1 MYRIVTHDNSKK
13 YFENL
18 SIKAD
23 TLYVTPNTTLTFA
36 LLENSSVNKED
47 SWRVID
53 IDNLIKLVHSNT
65 DDLLIKIK
73 LKTAVRLIINNLKE
87 VVKDERILKELIY
100 LEDNISILM
109 SDIIY
114 FLEIN
119 LKNFNYKI
127 DNITKKTFKLIYDEL
142 LKTEIYKGITKNIL
156 SNDLLSNFYKNIK
169 GYNGK
174 IIKKIYFYN
183 INNLDLKRWLIIE
196 YLNKA
201 GFEIV
206 FKIPYFHGL
215 NVTNKSWDM
224 VYGDKEIFNWNYVIE
239 NSDRRYLD
247 SKYINYLEGY
257 TNYIDRDEKVITKTY
272 YEVSDFRK
280 ILHNRR
286 VVTFY
291 KNSLGTCKDSIIFE
305 NEDSLGNIDHC
316 YQTSI
321 GRFLLNLY
329 SLKIKDNIIKIDFNL
344 YRELITSGW
353 IDIKGWNG
361 IRLSEYLS
369 VNESYFNGVSNMD
382 EILQRLNTLKDLEEV
397 NDIFENQAKS
407 QIKDSNQKKL
417 LVNPFRAFGYNNLE
431 EYGITATY
439 MINLTIR
446 LKNLILKAFESDN
459 GLINIEKHFGLLKLA
474 FRNKYIVDK
483 SKSGSEIEKLIIRRI
498 WSVLN
503 NTKNLP
509 SILYYEDIA
518 DFFSISLKINK
529 DKVDNEESD
538 FSIDHLEGLIY
549 RDRMVDYNGKKIVY
563 ISDLSYK
570 AYEKYRKNKYLL
582 GKILT
587 EDDFNDIFTESFSG
601 MHKSII
607 LRGLK
612 LKKASLE
619 ATESYLKFI
628 FANLF
633 INFDGIK
640 EISWIEGLRNDD
652 SKSIILKQIETIY
665 DNREE
670 EDQYLNDKDMLNE
683 EDILIDKYI
692 EYDKKELCKNN
703 LRYSEVSYRDLDF
716 CNNKFLYSSIL
727 NDYPMYYSDFHNKLA
742 FSALVSV
749 LKNSINESYLNI
761 SKFIFPLFP
770 QWEDVVKQNILT
782 CEYGRKNI
790 REYKYFDGI
799 NYPKTID
806 SLYLLKSKYVVGENW
821 KIKNRYNKGNFK
833 QEEYYMSFISYYIK
847 DDIYNRGKHCS
858 MCPHIYL
865 CKKGEFII
873 DNR

>member
-1 MYRIVTHDNSKK
+1 MYRILTHDNSKK
-13 YFENL
+13 YFQNIN
-18 SIKAD
+18 IKAD
-23 TLYVTPNTTLTFA
+23 TLYVTPNTTLTFSI
-36 LLENSSVNKED
+36 LENSSVNKED
-47 SWRVID
+47 YWQVMD
-53 IDNLIKLVHSNT
+53 IDKLIKLLYSDT

-73 LKTAVRLIINNLKE
+73 LKTELRLIINNLKQ
-87 VVKDERILKELIY
+87 VINDKDILKELIY
-100 LEDNISILM
+100 LEDNISIFI

-114 FLEIN
+114 LIETN
-119 LKNFNYKI
+119 LKSFNYKN
-127 DNITKKTFKLIYDEL
+127 DNITKRAFKLIYDEL
-142 LKTEIYKGITKNIL
+142 IKAEIYKSITKNIL
-156 SNDLLSNFYKNIK
+156 SNDLLCNFYKNIK
-169 GYNGK
+169 GYNGR
-174 IIKKIYFYN
+174 IIRKIYFYN

-215 NVTNKSWDM
+215 KVTNKSWDM
-224 VYGDKEIFNWNYVIE
+224 VYGDKEIFNWNYVVK
-239 NSDRRYLD
+239 NLDKRYFD
-247 SKYINYLEGY
+247 SKYINYLEGN
-257 TNYIDRDEKVITKTY
+257 TNNIERDEKVITKTY

-280 ILHNRR
+280 ILLNKK
-286 VVTFY
+286 VITFY
-291 KNSLGTCKDSIIFE
+291 K
-305 NEDSLGNIDHC
+305 DSLGACKDFIISEDKDLLNNIEHC

-321 GRFLLNLY
+321 GRFLFNLY
-329 SLKIKDNIIKIDFNL
+329 SIRIKDNIIKMDFNL

-361 IRLSEYLS
+361 VRLSEYLS
-369 VNESYFNGVSNMD
+369 VNESYFNGVSTMD
-382 EILQRLNTLKDLEEV
+382 EIFKRLYTLKDLEEV
-397 NDIFENQAKS
+397 NDIFESQSKN

-417 LVNPFRAFGYNNLE
+417 LLNPFRVFAYNNLE
-431 EYGITATY
+431 DYSITATY
-439 MINLTIR
+439 IINLTIK
-446 LKNLILKAFESDN
+446 LKNLILRALESNN
-459 GLINIEKHFGLLKLA
+459 GLINIEKHFDLLKLA
-474 FRNKYIVDK
+474 FRNKYTIDK
-483 SKSGSEIEKLIIRRI
+483 SKSGSEVEKLIIRRI

-503 NTKNLP
+503 NIKNLP
-509 SILYYEDIA
+509 NSLYSEDIA
-518 DFFSISLKINK
+518 ELFNILLKINK
-529 DKVDNEESD
+529 AKVDNEESD

-549 RDRMVDYNGKKIVY
+549 RDKKINYSGKNIVY

-570 AYEKYRKNKYLL
+570 AYEKYIKNKYISD
-582 GKILT
+582 KILT
-587 EDDFNDIFTESFSG
+587 EDDLKDIFTESFSG
-601 MHKSII
+601 GHKSII

-612 LKKASLE
+612 LKKESLE
-619 ATESYLKFI
+619 STESYLKFI

-665 DNREE
+665 DNKEE
-670 EDQYLNDKDMLNE
+670 SYQYLNDRDMVNE
-683 EDILIDKYI
+683 EDINIEKYI

-703 LRYSEVSYRDLDF
+703 KNYSEVAYRDLDF

-727 NDYPMYYSDFHNKLA
+727 KDYPTYYSDFHNKLA

-770 QWEDVVKQNILT
+770 QWEYIIKQNILT

-790 REYKYFDGI
+790 RDYKYFDGI

-833 QEEYYMSFISYYIK
+833 QEEYYMSFVSDYLK

-865 CKKGEFII
+865 CGKGEFVI